1 MKMRIT
7 NNWLRRRIERDADL
21 DTDAGLP
28 ITNVDVLKA
37 FVPEKAPR
45 AAPRPATA
53 VASMTSQP
61 GVLLGR
67 LLRQLRRRDNVDL
80 PRLAAE
86 VRVPESELRALE
98 EGGGGAPRP
107 RTIHQLATFFKISP
121 RALLALSPAT
131 AERDPELDEAAI
143 RFAASSD
150 ELSKLSHDERKSL
163 NDFVS
168 LLSEYRGRP
177 ARGKR

>member
-121 RALLALSPAT
+121 RALLALSREQEA
-131 AERDPELDEAAI
+131 ADIRAQVARGLRELDSPGPPLFSTT
-143 RFAASSD
+143 RWMG
-150 ELSKLSHDERKSL
+150 ELLQQS
-163 NDFVS
+163 
-168 LLSEYRGRP
+168 
-177 ARGKR
+177 